1 MTLLLIQSGGGAS
14 NEKIEGNY
22 LKRKNQLVYY

>member
-1 MTLLLIQSGGGAS
+1 MTLLLIQSGGAS